1 MLLAALLMLSVALM
15 GGRSPSRDLGILEAK
30 GKMGGGGKAS
40 LLKSWSH
47 KASGEGAKY
56 TSRSRHLK
64 SYNAKFSQ
72 ILITFRRYTGT

>member
-1 MLLAALLMLSVALM
+1 MLLAALLMLM
-15 GGRSPSRDLGILEAK
+15 GRSPSRDLGILKAK
-30 GKMGGGGKAS
+30 GKVGGSGKAS

>member
-1 MLLAALLMLSVALM
+1 MLLAALLMGRGPARDVRVLVAK
-15 GGRSPSRDLGILEAK
+15 S
-30 GKMGGGGKAS
+30 KMGGGCKAS